1 MTTIPADTVM
11 YLPVR
16 VAFDAKIMQ
25 GETFVSVEPV
35 GGGARM
41 LVPLSAL
48 VQSGI
53 SRTEN

>member
-25 GETFVSVEPV
+25 GETFVSVQPV
-35 GGGARM
+35 EGGARM

-48 VQSGI
+48 VPPEKS
-53 SRTEN
+53 

>member
-1 MTTIPADTVM
+1 MTTIPAGTVM

-16 VAFDAKIMQ
+16 LAFDAAIMQ
-25 GETFVSVEPV
+25 GETFVSVQPV

-48 VQSGI
+48 LS
-53 SRTEN
+53 EAK